1 MSNTMSEKLNRIK
14 NLTNA
19 LRTTA
24 NMSQGSI
31 DEVVS
36 TIDQNIQGINNTI
49 SEKNTEIETLQEG
62 KDIFRAKT
70 VELIKDTVVNPKD
83 GDMAVVVSPST
94 SFPKYQEAVSQA
106 TVYSMVDLGDKTFG
120 EWLDEFYTTSGYSP
134 STMSVG
140 MQLRSSDYDTSIPSG
155 QYITIQVR
163 NDSSMFRIT
172 MTYRDYVTND
182 QLTCYY
188 YIYPE
193 EFESTTLTARTAT
206 FRDGATSAMTN
217 FLSAGSYTLN
227 FPQDL
232 TLVSTRDYSLLS
244 NFISFNGV
252 AYDGVHV
259 YNKDGEEW
267 ERMPVGL
274 NLNPD
279 DVLTG
284 VQFKTDEGEKT
295 GTLGD
300 DILTQENIERL
311 GKVFKNTTDG
321 KINIGTLGANSV
333 FKAIQKGT
341 TVLTPLFHT
350 VDWSSIANYSSF
362 LSGITLDEFDLT
374 KMKDGILGQPT
385 NLSSFLANNHI
396 GNLNLSPLDVSR
408 VTSISYSSAPWEQMS
423 SWLCEEKTF
432 NSLSSTSGTSTG
444 IFGSYGEEHHLLT
457 IKNRT
462 YPSLRGIYGTFGN
475 LTCPNILLEN
485 LHFGAEIDSTSY
497 LFNKTVIQS
506 LCIKNCTG
514 LKFKYFSSS
523 TDKSNAYRYTFTD
536 GYTQGTLKYLIF
548 DIDYVLNF
556 PAYFSYTPTSIRLDP
571 RLRECDLYT
580 SGYIY
585 VRDNMVTSYK
595 NSSYWSS
602 FSSRIKPISEMTQEL
617 KDIYGYNEEV

>member
-1 MSNTMSEKLNRIK
+1 MSNAMSEKLNRVK

-31 DEVVS
+31 DDVVS
-36 TIDQNIQGINNTI
+36 TIDTNIQNINNAI

-83 GDMAVVVSPST
+83 GDMIVVVDSSS
-94 SFPKYQEAVSQA
+94 SFPRYQESASQA
-106 TVYSMVDLGDKTFG
+106 IIYSRVDLGDKTFG
-120 EWLDEFYTTSGYSP
+120 EWLDEFYTTSGYDP

-140 MQLRSSDYDTSIPSG
+140 MQLRSSDYEASVSG

-163 NDSSMFRIT
+163 NELSMYRIT
-172 MTYRDYVTND
+172 ITYRDYATND
-182 QLTCYY
+182 QLNCYF
-188 YIYPE
+188 YIYQE
-193 EFESTTLTARTAT
+193 DLESTILTARSAI
-206 FRDGATSAMTN
+206 FRDGATSTSTN

-227 FPQDL
+227 FPQNL
-232 TLVSTRDYSLLS
+232 TLVSTRDYSLLAS
-244 NFISFNGV
+244 FVSFNSV

-259 YNKDGEEW
+259 YNEDGEEW

-284 VQFKTDEGEKT
+284 IQFKTDEGEKT

-300 DILTQENIERL
+300 NILTQENIERL

-321 KINIGTLGANSV
+321 KIDIGTLSANNV
-333 FKAIQKGT
+333 LKAIQKGT

-350 VDWSSIANYSSF
+350 VDWSAITNYSSF

-385 NLSSFLANNHI
+385 NLNSFLANNNI
-396 GNLNLSPLDVSR
+396 GNLNLSPLDVSK
-408 VTSISYSSAPWEQMS
+408 VTSISYGSAPWEQVS

-432 NSLSSTSGTSTG
+432 DSLSSTSGSSAG
-444 IFGSYGEEHHLLT
+444 IFGSYGEEHQLLT

-462 YPSLRGIYGTFGN
+462 YPSLSGIYGTFGN
-475 LTCPNILLEN
+475 LSCPNILLEN

-514 LKFKYFSSS
+514 LRFKNISNSA
-523 TDKSNAYRYTFTD
+523 DKSSAYRYTFTD

-556 PAYFSYTPTSIRLDP
+556 PAYFSYTPTTIRLDP

-580 SGYIY
+580 NGYIY